1 MPLPEEDFYIWPAA
15 ACIYSAACI
24 PLLWI
29 FKPFKYFPLS
39 MGIHAINLGVY
50 SYALRNQYK
59 YDFFCGKQ
67 LLLFFFW
74 FYFDT

>member
-1 MPLPEEDFYIWPAA
+1 
-15 ACIYSAACI
+15 
-24 PLLWI
+24 
-29 FKPFKYFPLS
+29 

-67 LLLFFFW
+67 LLFFFFW
-74 FYFDT
+74 FYFLRLNGVVSSK